1 MIQVF
6 KDIRFDWLARRRLFI
21 GLSIVLMLAGLGS
34 AIFRQ
39 WKHPNG
45 TEAFNLG
52 VDFKGGTVIT
62 TKFNRPT
69 SAEEIRATLAQQGI
83 KDATIQGVTDK
94 PDTFLIKLPLEGGV
108 SSEAPDEA
116 ELSRKR
122 VTEALNTIGREGESY
137 QIVSADSTG
146 AVTTSFKQPTTVEAI
161 KATLAQQGLTSATV
175 QSVADKPNT
184 FLIKSE
190 STGQVELGRKK
201 VGKALTSF
209 GKEGEAYDIIGTD
222 AVGAVAGAE
231 LRNKAIAVTLAAL
244 VGMLVYIAFR
254 FEWTY
259 GAAAVIA
266 VFHDVLV
273 TLGFFSIF
281 QWEISLTVIAAL
293 LTLVGAS
300 VNDTIV
306 VFDRIRENRRL
317 HRRESLYKITN
328 DSINQTLSRTVITQ
342 GLIILSV
349 LAMVIFGGDV
359 LRGFS
364 LALLIGTIV
373 GTYSSIAVASPVMV
387 WWEQRLER
395 ANKISTPPSRESG
408 ISKSDRGPG
417 TNRKRERAVGTAAL
431 RSQARNIT

>member
-6 KDIRFDWLARRRLFI
+6 KSINFDWLGWRRVFI
-21 GLSIVLMLAGLGS
+21 GISIFLMLAGLGS
-34 AIFRQ
+34 AVFRQ
-39 WKHPNG
+39 WQHPNG
-45 TEAFNLG
+45 TDAFNLG
-52 VDFKGGTVIT
+52 VDFKGGTVVT

-69 SAEEIRATLAQQGI
+69 TAEEIRGILAQHGVA
-83 KDATIQGVTDK
+83 DATIQGVTDR
-94 PDTFLIKLPLEGGV
+94 PDTFLIKIPLEGAGGEQSQEEV
-108 SSEAPDEA
+108 
-116 ELSRKR
+116 ELGRKR
-122 VTEALNTIGREGESY
+122 VRDALNTIGPER
-137 QIVSADSTG
+137 
-146 AVTTSFKQPTTVEAI
+146 
-161 KATLAQQGLTSATV
+161 
-175 QSVADKPNT
+175 
-184 FLIKSE
+184 
-190 STGQVELGRKK
+190 
-201 VGKALTSF
+201 
-209 GKEGEAYDIIGTD
+209 EAYEILGTE
-222 AVGAVAGAE
+222 AVGAVAGAQ

-306 VFDRIRENRRL
+306 VFDRVRENRRL
-317 HRRESLYKITN
+317 HRRDTLYKITN

-373 GTYSSIAVASPVMV
+373 GTYSSIAVASPIMV
-387 WWEQRLER
+387 WWEQRIEAANR
-395 ANKISTPPSRESG
+395 ASVLGASPVTTRSTRSG
-408 ISKSDRGPG
+408 SSKVKPEPLSA
-417 TNRKRERAVGTAAL
+417 RAEKHP
-431 RSQARNIT
+431 RSAV

>member
-1 MIQVF
+1 MFQILTDV
-6 KDIRFDWLARRRLFI
+6 KFDWLARRRLFI
-21 GLSIVLMLAGLGS
+21 GLSILLMLAGLGS

-39 WKHPNG
+39 WKHPNS
-45 TEAFNLG
+45 TDAFNLG
-52 VDFKGGTVIT
+52 VDFKGGTVVTVNFKQPT
-62 TKFNRPT
+62 T
-69 SAEEIRATLAQQGI
+69 AEAIREALSRHGASQAI
-83 KDATIQGVTDK
+83 IQPVTDK
-94 PDTFLIKLPLEGGV
+94 PGTFLIKLPLEGI
-108 SSEAPDEA
+108 SSEASQA
-116 ELSRKR
+116 EL
-122 VTEALNTIGREGESY
+122 
-137 QIVSADSTG
+137 
-146 AVTTSFKQPTTVEAI
+146 
-161 KATLAQQGLTSATV
+161 
-175 QSVADKPNT
+175 
-184 FLIKSE
+184 
-190 STGQVELGRKK
+190 ELGRKK
-201 VGKALTSF
+201 VKEGLNDI
-209 GKEGEAYDIIGTD
+209 GKEAEAYEIIGTD
-222 AVGAVAGAE
+222 AVGQVAGAQ

-281 QWEISLTVIAAL
+281 QWEVSLTVIAAL

-349 LAMVIFGGDV
+349 LAMVLFGGDT
-359 LRGFS
+359 LRAFS

-373 GTYSSIAVASPVMV
+373 GTYSSIAIASPIMV
-387 WWEQRLER
+387 WWEQRIEAAER
-395 ANKISTPPSRESG
+395 AAVLEVARTPATGPRASSSPIKRQPVSPRLE
-408 ISKSDRGPG
+408 KRTRGAG
-417 TNRKRERAVGTAAL
+417 
-431 RSQARNIT
+431 